1 MSVTSAT
8 TSGGSGGRVVPVGAL
23 AGDFPPHAETRSAIA
38 TTAPKGPPRV
48 FIKSVGT
55 PRLRSLCERHVVA
68 RQQQQP
74 SERGEAQR
82 NTRGRSRSSRQSLPC
97 RSERP
102 SSS

>member
-8 TSGGSGGRVVPVGAL
+8 TSGGRGGRVVPVGAL

-38 TTAPKGPPRV
+38 TIAPKGPPRV

-55 PRLRSLCERHVVA
+55 PRLRSRYAHHVVT

-74 SERGEAQR
+74 SGRGEGQR
-82 NTRGRSRSSRQSLPC
+82 HTRGRSRSSRQSLPC
-97 RSERP
+97 RSERL